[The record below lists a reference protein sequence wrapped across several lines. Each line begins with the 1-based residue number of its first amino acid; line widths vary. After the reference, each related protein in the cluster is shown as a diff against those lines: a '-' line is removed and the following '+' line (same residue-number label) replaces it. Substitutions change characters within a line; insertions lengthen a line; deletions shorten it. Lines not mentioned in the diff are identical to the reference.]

1 MKMTY
6 PDDKPWVMADG
17 RRLYRV
23 FENVIGNAIKYSL
36 AGTRIY
42 IDIGRGS
49 ELTSV
54 TVRNI
59 ANYEMDFD
67 PQEMLER
74 FVRADKSRTAEGS
87 GLGLSIAKSF
97 TELMGGRLNVSADGD
112 VFKVTMVFKSTEPPE
127 QDG

>member
-1 MKMTY
+1 M
-6 PDDKPWVMADG
+6 
-17 RRLYRV
+17 
-23 FENVIGNAIKYSL
+23 
-36 AGTRIY
+36 
-42 IDIGRGS
+42 
-49 ELTSV
+49 

-127 QDG
+127 QDGENDGENISENSAE